1 MKEVKNTLRT
11 LVING
16 EVSLTLADTSEIV
29 KTAAKLHH
37 LSPASTLLLGKAL
50 SAMTFASSCLKE
62 AKGEISLSIQ
72 CNGACGGIGIS
83 GNRALR
89 LRGYIENTDLKNEAD
104 AFGESGSFTII
115 RDDGYNRP
123 FVGSCALPSF
133 GGVDEAFEEYYR
145 ISEQLPTFI
154 KTAVEL
160 DGTGACIFAG
170 VAVLQPLPFASEE
183 TLKMVKEMPLSEL
196 LVQMQKDGVEQTAR
210 DYFTPDLNVWDL
222 REATYRCNCSKEYL
236 TRVLVPLG
244 EKELRSIALQDGA
257 VRIHCHYCNKD
268 YQFTDQDIDGI
279 FKNEKAK

>member
-16 EVSLTLADTSEIV
+16 EVSLTLANTSEIV
-29 KTAAKLHH
+29 KTAAKLHK
-37 LSPASTLLLGKAL
+37 LSPSSTVLLGKAL
-50 SAMTFASSCLKE
+50 SVMTFASACLKE
-62 AKGEISLSIQ
+62 EKGEISLSIQ

-89 LRGYIENTDLKNEAD
+89 LRGYIENTHLKSESD
-104 AFGESGSFTII
+104 VFGKRGSFTII

-123 FVGSCALPSF
+123 FVGSCALPSL
-133 GGVDEAFEEYYR
+133 GGIDEAFEEYYR

-160 DGTGACIFAG
+160 DETGACIFAG

-183 TLKMVKEMPLSEL
+183 TLKKVKATSLSEL
-196 LVQMQKDGVEQTAR
+196 LAQMQTESVEQTAR
-210 DYFTPDLNVWDL
+210 SCFDPDLNVWDL

-244 EKELRSIALQDGA
+244 EKELRSIVLQEGA